1 MNESP
6 YKSTL
11 SQSLYRVIISLR
23 SKVELFCCT
32 VTDSVFIIRVW
43 GIKTETCL
51 QFLEFL
57 CPAHST
63 VDRQIPELSEVL
75 LSLALT
81 SWNRPLSLFPSRN
94 NGSLIRRLC
103 GTANIVSK
111 NPWYYSEGKLNAKE
125 RNSDSVLRVK
135 HYFFGACV
143 TRGLLLYKNIYY
155 LYLNAATSG
164 KYSGLMG
171 ME

>member
-57 CPAHST
+57 CPAHSI

-81 SWNRPLSLFPSRN
+81 S
-94 NGSLIRRLC
+94 
-103 GTANIVSK
+103 
-111 NPWYYSEGKLNAKE
+111 
-125 RNSDSVLRVK
+125 
-135 HYFFGACV
+135 
-143 TRGLLLYKNIYY
+143 
-155 LYLNAATSG
+155 
-164 KYSGLMG
+164 
-171 ME
+171 